1 MKAWGAIVTTTC
13 STDAVT
19 MVSSL
24 GADHVIDYKTQNV
37 QQELMNMKGYVVLSS
52 VSFNLIILYEYM
64 KLFETLIIK
73 DYRLI
78 AGSLSG
84 CKS

>member
-37 QQELMNMKGYVVLSS
+37 QQELMNMKGYESGA
-52 VSFNLIILYEYM
+52 SFYISYRQVYELFPL
-64 KLFETLIIK
+64 KL
-73 DYRLI
+73 
-78 AGSLSG
+78 
-84 CKS
+84 

>member
-37 QQELMNMKGYVVLSS
+37 QQELMNMKGCVVLSS

-84 CKS
+84 CKI

>member
-1 MKAWGAIVTTTC
+1 MKTWGAIVTTTC

-37 QQELMNMKGYVVLSS
+37 QQELMNMKGYVVLCS

-64 KLFETLIIK
+64 TLFKTLIVR
-73 DYRLI
+73 DYKLI

-84 CKS
+84 CKI

>member
-13 STDAVT
+13 STNAVT

-37 QQELMNMKGYVVLSS
+37 QQELMNMKGYESCASFYLSS
-52 VSFNLIILYEYM
+52 RQVYG
-64 KLFETLIIK
+64 LFST
-73 DYRLI
+73 
-78 AGSLSG
+78 
-84 CKS
+84 

>member
-1 MKAWGAIVTTTC
+1 MKTWGAIVTTTC

-37 QQELMNMKGYVVLSS
+37 QQELMNMKGYVVLCS

-64 KLFETLIIK
+64 KLFETLIIR

-84 CKS
+84 CKI